1 MAADIFVP
9 AEGTPTNSLEDA
21 GFTNY
26 QKLVIAVL
34 AFLQFTIILDFMV
47 MSPLGAIIMP
57 ALNMSTTQ
65 FGLVVSAYAFSAGAS
80 GFLAAGWAD
89 KFDRKKLL
97 LFFYTGFLV
106 GTLLCGLAPNYHFLL
121 FARMITGIFG
131 GVIGSIVMAITTDLF
146 SFKKRGQVMGYVQT
160 AFAASQIL
168 GIPLSLYLSNKWGWH
183 MPFMLIVGI
192 GILAGLIIVKF
203 LKPID
208 GHLKYK
214 TEKNALTHLV
224 KTVKNTHYLAAFGTT
239 ALMSLGGFMLM
250 PFTSAFT
257 VHNIGISLEKLP
269 MIYLITGIAAI
280 FIGPLVGKAADKYG
294 KFKVFLVGA
303 ISTIICVIIYT
314 NLGVT
319 PLPLVILVNV
329 VLFASIFSRMIPS
342 QALISAI
349 PEPQNRGSF
358 MAVNS
363 SLQQLAGGVASIVAG
378 LIVVQATDGKIIHMD
393 YLGYLLSCTV
403 LISVYL
409 MYKISRQVKSN

>member
-1 MAADIFVP
+1 MAADIFIP
-9 AEGTPTNSLEDA
+9 ADATTPKALDDN
-21 GFTNY
+21 FTSY
-26 QKLVIAVL
+26 QKAVIALL
-34 AFLQFTIILDFMV
+34 AFLQFTIVLDFMV
-47 MSPLGAIIMP
+47 MSPLGAVIMP
-57 ALNMSTTQ
+57 ALNMTTTQ

-97 LFFYTGFLV
+97 LFFYIGFII
-106 GTLLCGLAPNYHFLL
+106 GTLLCGIAPNYHFLL

-131 GVIGSIVMAITTDLF
+131 GVIGSIVLAITTDLF
-146 SFKKRGQVMGYVQT
+146 PLSKRGQVMGYVQT

-192 GILAGLIIVKF
+192 GTIAGFVIFKYLR
-203 LKPID
+203 PID
-208 GHLKYK
+208 EHLKYK
-214 TEKNALTHLV
+214 NDKNPVAHLI
-224 KTVKNTHYLAAFGTT
+224 KTVKNTHYLAAFFTT

-257 VHNIGISLEKLP
+257 VNNVGISLDKLP
-269 MIYLITGIAAI
+269 IIYLVTGIFAI
-280 FIGPLVGKAADKYG
+280 FAGPLVGKAADKFG
-294 KFKVFLVGA
+294 KFKVFLMGA
-303 ISTIICVIIYT
+303 ILTIICVIIYT

-319 PLPLVILVNV
+319 PLPLVILINI
-329 VLFASIFSRMIPS
+329 VLFVSIFSRMIPS

-363 SLQQLAGGVASIVAG
+363 SLQQLSGGVAWIVAG
-378 LIVVQATDGKIIHMD
+378 LIV
-393 YLGYLLSCTV
+393 
-403 LISVYL
+403 
-409 MYKISRQVKSN
+409 